1 MQARLLTALIAIQQQ
16 IQVQRARAPTLAVAG
31 TAVLS
36 FDSEQCVE
44 QGARGQGRLQM
55 HCGVDEI
62 GLLGV
67 APGRRQVI
75 RRYAY
80 QPGLRQCSQ
89 RGQSGGKG
97 RWYIAL
103 IATKTDEGIDHV
115 SLSPDGRGRRR
126 RRLLFTRSEE
136 HTSELQSLMRI
147 SY

>member
-1 MQARLLTALIAIQQQ
+1 MR
-16 IQVQRARAPTLAVAG
+16 
-31 TAVLS
+31 
-36 FDSEQCVE
+36 
-44 QGARGQGRLQM
+44 
-55 HCGVDEI
+55 CGVDEI

-126 RRLLFTRSEE
+126 RRRLFTGVSAEPSPTGGASGRGRASP
-136 HTSELQSLMRI
+136 L
-147 SY
+147 

>member
-1 MQARLLTALIAIQQQ
+1 MQARVLTTLSVVRSQFRYQGG
-16 IQVQRARAPTLAVAG
+16 RDPTLAVSGSAG
-31 TAVLS
+31 LS
-36 FDSEQCVE
+36 FDIEQCVE

-55 HCGVDEI
+55 RCGVDEI

-97 RWYIAL
+97 RWYIAQ
-103 IATKTDEGIDHV
+103 I
-115 SLSPDGRGRRR
+115 GRASWRERVC
-126 RRLLFTRSEE
+126 
-136 HTSELQSLMRI
+136 Q
-147 SY
+147 YV

>member
-1 MQARLLTALIAIQQQ
+1 MLISYWSSDVCSSDLLLTALIARQQQ

-55 HCGVDEI
+55 RCGVDEI

-97 RWYIAL
+97 RWYIAQ
-103 IATKTDEGIDHV
+103 I
-115 SLSPDGRGRRR
+115 GRASWRERVC
-126 RRLLFTRSEE
+126 
-136 HTSELQSLMRI
+136 Q
-147 SY
+147 YV